1 MTRQIRKNNLL
12 TGKLDRTFC
21 QYRNCKKAD
30 DCDRYISKQDEKD
43 FYSINDNKEVNIYVY
58 LDQPEC
64 FEI

>member
-12 TGKLDRTFC
+12 TLKLDRTFC

-43 FYSINDNKEVNIYVY
+43 FYSINENKEVNIYVY